1 MLLLRGLLFLEC
13 SAIAGDSESSAKV
26 ESGGIGHVSKTARD
40 ITAWPISDKV
50 SQLLRM
56 PGNGDFLLQAHHHIR
71 LGKREPSPGKHT
83 EMVWIPA
90 GRRKRILQPPMLR
103 IVTSRP
109 LNPREKSL
117 NLDGWGRL
125 GKRSTELITLTEW
138 ERIIERILETEVSPP
153 KNFQVLGAFGPY
165 HGRPSRGLVAGA
177 NLVRLIKRSNDDEK
191 PEEYRLNEEPDQ
203 ESEEYKEER
212 EEYTNKAD
220 EQEEEFADRSA
231 EDFIF

>member
-1 MLLLRGLLFLEC
+1 M
-13 SAIAGDSESSAKV
+13 
-26 ESGGIGHVSKTARD
+26 
-40 ITAWPISDKV
+40 
-50 SQLLRM
+50 
-56 PGNGDFLLQAHHHIR
+56 
-71 LGKREPSPGKHT
+71 
-83 EMVWIPA
+83 
-90 GRRKRILQPPMLR
+90 
-103 IVTSRP
+103 
-109 LNPREKSL
+109 
-117 NLDGWGRL
+117 DGWGRL

-177 NLVRLIKRSNDDEK
+177 NLVRLIKRSNEDEK